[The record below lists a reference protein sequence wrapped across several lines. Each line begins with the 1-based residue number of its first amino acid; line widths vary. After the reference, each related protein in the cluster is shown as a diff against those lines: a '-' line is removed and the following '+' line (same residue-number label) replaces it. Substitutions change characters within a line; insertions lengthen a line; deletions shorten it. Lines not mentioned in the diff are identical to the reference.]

1 MLWAL
6 MLMQVI
12 TRTVVKAVESYF
24 GRIHELN
31 QMKIGI
37 DKGFY
42 SSKKVLSL

>member
-12 TRTVVKAVESYF
+12 TSTVVKAVESYF

-42 SSKKVLSL
+42 SSEKVLSL